1 MSVNKR
7 TWITFFSQTGSEIYK
22 ISKKID
28 RIPDVIITNKS
39 KSKISEVNSDLINE
53 YGTKI
58 VWLPPKPT
66 ISEYTSNI
74 PQGSIVTLHGWLRII
89 PPEICKLYEIY
100 NLHPAPIHL
109 EGYDKYKGKDPQ
121 VRIFEDKVKYS
132 GNVIHK
138 CIAELDAG
146 EILARNHFDVRG
158 LDLDTVFKITH
169 SKASELWCGFLENK
183 V

>member
-7 TWITFFSQTGSEIYK
+7 TWVTFFSQTGSEIYK
-22 ISKKID
+22 ISKKIN
-28 RIPDVIITNKS
+28 RVPDIIITNKP
-39 KSKISEVNSDLINE
+39 KSKILEINSNLVEE
-53 YGTKI
+53 YGAKI
-58 VWLPPKPT
+58 VWLQPKPAVL
-66 ISEYTSNI
+66 EYINAI
-74 PQGSIVTLHGWLRII
+74 PQGSLVTLHGWLRII
-89 PPEICKLYEIY
+89 PPEICDIYEIY

-121 VRIFEDKVKYS
+121 ARIFEDKAKYS

-146 EILARNHFDVRG
+146 EILAKNYFEVQGFDI
-158 LDLDTVFKITH
+158 DMIFKLTH
-169 SKASELWCGFLENK
+169 SKATELWCSFLENR

>member
-1 MSVNKR
+1 MPVKR
-7 TWITFFSQTGSEIYK
+7 PWVTFFSQTGSEIYK
-22 ISKKID
+22 ISKKIG
-28 RIPDVIITNKS
+28 RVPDKIITNKS
-39 KSKISEVNSDLINE
+39 KDKVLEINQDLFNE
-53 YGTKI
+53 YIDRI
-58 VWLPPKPT
+58 VWLPKKPT
-66 ISEYTSNI
+66 VIEYIQAI
-74 PQGSIVTLHGWLRII
+74 PKTSIVTLHGWLRII
-89 PPEICKLYEIY
+89 PPEICDMYEIY

-121 VRIFEDKVKYS
+121 VRIFEDKAKYS

-158 LDLDTVFKITH
+158 LDLDTIFKITH
-169 SKASELWCGFLENK
+169 SKATELWCGFLNGR